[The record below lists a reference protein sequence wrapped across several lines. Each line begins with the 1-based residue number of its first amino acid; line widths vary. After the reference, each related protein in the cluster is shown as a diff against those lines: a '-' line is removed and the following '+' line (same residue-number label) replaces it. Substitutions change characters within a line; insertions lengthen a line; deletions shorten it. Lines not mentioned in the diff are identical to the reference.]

1 MGVGTPPPPRR
12 RRRDGCL
19 GCLVIILLVLV
30 LAVAGV
36 VVLNSAVNAGAP
48 APASVVIFAQTV
60 HSKHGNAAYGP
71 ARSGEVLSAG
81 DSLKTVDL
89 GRAAIQFSD
98 GSLTRLAPG
107 TEVTVDQAQLQKS
120 GALGQVSLTQRA
132 GRTLSTVQ
140 RLINGGGFKV
150 NGNSTSA
157 EVRGTRFEVFLAP
170 DRSVVFKLFN
180 GRLKVTA
187 PGGAV
192 TLTSA
197 QQVTVN
203 PQGQL
208 GTVGPLQNDSE
219 DPFNIELAAED
230 GAATG
235 TTPGTSQSSAPAA
248 NLATGAS
255 TTSTYFS
262 GGGDLVAE
270 LGYPGSLFK
279 LCVAQPAGAQV
290 CAQTPSPIRVVI
302 PNGAAGAYKV
312 TVTALHVPA
321 EGEPYFLTV
330 ATRSPCQ
337 SGAIEANGVVRET
350 LSATDLVQNLKAGGV
365 SDVSANVSA
374 ASSAGAVI
382 SGHLN
387 MQGFGVSGTAVV
399 YAVPPNIA
407 VVVTAAKINGVA
419 VPPSQALRF
428 SKQNLSSIPLG
439 FDVDRVYSCNDVVV
453 IEGHHP
459 LA

>member
-1 MGVGTPPPPRR
+1 MGVAAPPPQRR
-12 RRRDGCL
+12 RRGGCL
-19 GCLVIILLVLV
+19 GCLVMILLVLV

-36 VVLNSAVNAGAP
+36 VVLNNAVNAGAP

-60 HSKHGNAAYGP
+60 QSKHGNAAYGP
-71 ARSGEVLSAG
+71 ARPGEVLAAG
-81 DSLKTVDL
+81 DSLKTESL

-107 TEVTVDQAQLQKS
+107 TEVTVNEAQLQKS

-140 RLINGGGFKV
+140 RLISGGGFKV

-157 EVRGTRFEVFLAP
+157 EVRGTLFEVFLAP

-180 GRLKVTA
+180 GRLEVTA
-187 PGGAV
+187 PGGRV
-192 TLTSA
+192 TLVNA

-203 PQGQL
+203 PQGQP
-208 GTVGPLQNDSE
+208 GSVGPLLNDPS
-219 DPFNIELAAED
+219 DPFNIELAAEN
-230 GAATG
+230 GAASG
-235 TTPGTSQSSAPAA
+235 TTPGTSQSTAPTT
-248 NLATGAS
+248 NLTAGAS

-262 GGGDLVAE
+262 GGGDLVAV

-279 LCVAQPAGAQV
+279 LCVAPPTGAPV
-290 CAQTPSPIRVVI
+290 CAQTASPIRVVI
-302 PNGAAGAYKV
+302 ANGLAGTYKI
-312 TVTALHVPA
+312 TVTAVQVPA

-330 ATRSPCQ
+330 ATRSPCK
-337 SGAIEANGVVRET
+337 SGSAEANGVVRES
-350 LSATDLVQNLKAGGV
+350 LSAPEFVTGLKEGGI
-365 SDVSANVSA
+365 SDVSATVSA

-387 MQGFGVSGTAVV
+387 TQGFNVSGTAVV

-407 VVVTAAKINGVA
+407 VVVTGATINGVA
-419 VPPSQALRF
+419 VPPSQLLRF
-428 SKQNLSSIPLG
+428 SQQNLSSIPLG

-453 IEGHHP
+453 IEGHQP
-459 LA
+459 VS